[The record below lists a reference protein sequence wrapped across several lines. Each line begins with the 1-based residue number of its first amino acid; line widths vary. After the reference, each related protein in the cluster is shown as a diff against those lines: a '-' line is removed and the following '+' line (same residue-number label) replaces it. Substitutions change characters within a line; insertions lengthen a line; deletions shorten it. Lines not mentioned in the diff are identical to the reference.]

1 VRAIGYEDHLVASF
15 DKREAAAKVQS
26 VRDFTGWL
34 ARKGD
39 ADRKTL
45 IELAQTIALVTMLEG
60 REAEAAD
67 VVRLSTLH
75 AAKGLEF
82 PHVFLAGLEEGILP
96 HRESIDA
103 GTLDEERR
111 LMYVGIT
118 RAERSLHLSFCRART
133 RAGGRVDSAPSRFLK
148 ELAQDDL
155 RWAGAALPPDEATR
169 EKEAGIARLRSLK
182 AALGGGG

>member
-1 VRAIGYEDHLVASF
+1 
-15 DKREAAAKVQS
+15 
-26 VRDFTGWL
+26 VRDFTRWL
-34 ARKGD
+34 AQKGD
-39 ADRKTL
+39 ADRRTL

-60 REAEAAD
+60 REGEGVDA
-67 VVRLSTLH
+67 VRLSTLH

-82 PHVFLAGLEEGILP
+82 PHVFLVGLEDGILP
-96 HRESIDA
+96 HREA
-103 GTLDEERR
+103 VERGMLDEERR
-111 LMYVGIT
+111 LMYVGLT

-133 RAGGRVDSAPSRFLK
+133 RAGGRVDAQPSRFLK

-155 RWAGAALPPDEATR
+155 RWSGAPRSADEAAQ